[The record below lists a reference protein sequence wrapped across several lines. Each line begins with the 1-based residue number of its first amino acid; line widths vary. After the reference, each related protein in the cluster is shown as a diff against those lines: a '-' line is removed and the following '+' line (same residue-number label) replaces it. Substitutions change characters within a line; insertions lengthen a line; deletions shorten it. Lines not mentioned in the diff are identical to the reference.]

1 MISRILKLE
10 TFTPADP
17 GLTRDN
23 VTDTVA
29 EEVRLAAYEQGYSA
43 GWDDAVAAQDADLTR
58 LRNELGQNLQDL
70 AFTYHEA
77 HSHVL
82 RTLEPLLRDMVAK
95 VLPAVARE
103 ALGQMVVEELRPLV
117 ADLTDAP
124 LSIVT
129 HPENVSMIEDLVIAH
144 VKFPAEVRAD
154 PTLGP
159 GQAQFRIGPT
169 ERMIDLDGA
178 IAAIAGAV
186 SGFFDIEKQELKSHA

>member
-144 VKFPAEVRAD
+144 ARFPAEVRAD

-169 ERMIDLDGA
+169 ERVIDLDGV
-178 IAAIAGAV
+178 IAAIAAAV
-186 SGFFDIEKQELKSHA
+186 SGFFDIEKQELKSHG

>member
-1 MISRILKLE
+1 MISRVLKLE
-10 TFTPADP
+10 TFAPSDP
-17 GLTRDN
+17 DLTRDN
-23 VTDTVA
+23 VTDTEA

-43 GWDDAVAAQDADLTR
+43 GWEDAVAAQDADLTR

-95 VLPAVARE
+95 VLPAIARE
-103 ALGQMVVEELRPLV
+103 TLGHMVVEELRPLV
-117 ADLTDAP
+117 ADLTGAP
-124 LSIVT
+124 LTIAT
-129 HPENVSMIEDLVIAH
+129 HPDNVAMIEDLVIARA
-144 VKFPAEVRAD
+144 KFPAELRAD

-159 GQAQFRIGPT
+159 GQAQFRIGPA
-169 ERMIDLDGA
+169 ERVVDLDGV

-186 SGFFDIEKQELKSHA
+186 AGFFDIEKQELKSHG